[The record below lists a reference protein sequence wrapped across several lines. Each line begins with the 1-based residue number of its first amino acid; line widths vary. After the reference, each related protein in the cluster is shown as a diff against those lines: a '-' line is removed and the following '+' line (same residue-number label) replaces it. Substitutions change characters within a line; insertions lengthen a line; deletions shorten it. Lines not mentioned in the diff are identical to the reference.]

1 MRLMVASGGS
11 RTPYLHL
18 MRVVRY
24 RFSTPQWCQ
33 WVDLNHRPLAYEA
46 SVLYLLNYTGIIRKK
61 RRFAYIK
68 GTFVRTH

>member
-1 MRLMVASGGS
+1 MVANGGS

-33 WVDLNHRPLAYEA
+33 WMDLNHRPLAYEA
-46 SVLYLLNYTGIIRKK
+46 SVLNLLNYTGIYKQIGELAQ
-61 RRFAYIK
+61 RFTVDTLP
-68 GTFVRTH
+68 GLW